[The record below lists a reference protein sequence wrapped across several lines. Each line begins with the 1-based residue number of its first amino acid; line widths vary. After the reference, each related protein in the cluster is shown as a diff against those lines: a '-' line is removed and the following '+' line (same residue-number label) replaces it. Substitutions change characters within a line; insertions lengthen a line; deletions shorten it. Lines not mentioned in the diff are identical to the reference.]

1 MPLQD
6 KPFATDLTDLDYW
19 ADNPSASLEQ
29 YAQEKLNP
37 ELLLGLMSLLWP
49 DLVIHED
56 RVFLARSFAVETV
69 AQWKATEVFERGG
82 MAAIQAVMNHVHVGD
97 FFYRV
102 GHQLSDDN
110 LGFVARVLAGAWK
123 ARLES
128 EFSERRFLVAVRD
141 DEVWISE
148 P

>member
-6 KPFATDLTDLDYW
+6 KPFATDRTDLDYW

-37 ELLLGLMSLLWP
+37 ELLLGFMSLLWP
-49 DLVIHED
+49 DLVLHED
-56 RVFLARSFAVETV
+56 RVFLARSFAAETV
-69 AQWKATEVFERGG
+69 AQWKATEAFERGG

-97 FFYRV
+97 FLCPV
-102 GHQLSDDN
+102 GHQISDDN
-110 LGFVARVLAGAWK
+110 LGFVARVIAGAWK

-128 EFSERRFLVAVRD
+128 AFPERRFLVEVRH